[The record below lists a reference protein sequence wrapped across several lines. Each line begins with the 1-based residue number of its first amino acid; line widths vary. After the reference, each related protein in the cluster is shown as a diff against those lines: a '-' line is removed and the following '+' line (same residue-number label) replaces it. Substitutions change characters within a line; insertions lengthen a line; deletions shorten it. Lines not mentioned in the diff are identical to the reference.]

1 MKTILQYMKPY
12 RLHLVFIGFLDIIAT
27 LSALLMPYLMS
38 NIVDQGIRNR
48 DMGAIVDK
56 GIAMFLLSVFALG
69 CGVAVTRINAKVA
82 AGFTNDLRKGI
93 FQKINSLT
101 FDEFGRLG
109 PGSLLTRS
117 TEDILILQ
125 EASGGLVYALVTVPI
140 LFLGGSVLAFRNDWL
155 LALVL
160 VILVPLVLFI
170 VWFAT
175 RNIGE
180 LWLNSDR
187 FIDVQNKVVR
197 ERLTGIRVI
206 RAFDKEAHEQER
218 VACATREMAKNIIKA
233 NVLAGMINPL
243 SIFFLN
249 LSIVVMLYISALR
262 IQTEPDLAAGAVIA
276 TIQYVALI
284 MNGLLIL
291 SWTFAWFPH
300 LKVCAKRVAEV
311 LEMKGTVGH
320 IPSGQT
326 LRGSLSIKNL
336 TFFHEG
342 AEEPTLNDISLDIR
356 EGEVAAVIGGT
367 GSGKSS
373 LAKLIMGFY
382 APTSGRIFLG
392 GVPYDE
398 TDMETIRD
406 NLSITLQ
413 RNMIFHG
420 TVGENILFGD
430 KEASPERLEEVTK
443 VAEINRFIHT
453 QKEGYDYM
461 LAQGGANL
469 SGGQK
474 QRICIAR
481 ALIKDAALYL
491 FDDSFSAVDYL
502 TESKLRKKLNKF
514 LEGKTQLII
523 TQRAATAM
531 RCDRI
536 FVLDGGVLVAAGTH
550 RQLLKSCSIY
560 REIYD
565 SQLGGAL

>member
-1 MKTILQYMKPY
+1 MKTILSYMKPY

-27 LSALLMPYLMS
+27 LAALLMPYLMS
-38 NIVDQGIRNR
+38 DIVDKGIRGK
-48 DMGAIVDK
+48 DMGTIMDK
-56 GIAMFLLSVFALG
+56 GIAMFLLSLFALG
-69 CGVAVTRINAKVA
+69 CGVALTRLNAKVA

-101 FDEFGRLG
+101 FDEYGRLG

-140 LFLGGSVLAFRNDWL
+140 LFLGGSFLAFKNDWL

-160 VILVPLVLFI
+160 IVLVPLVLFI

-218 VACATREMAKNIIKA
+218 VAGATREMAKNIIKA

-262 IQTEPDLAAGAVIA
+262 IQTEPGLAAGAVIA

-311 LEMKGTVGH
+311 LEQKGTIQH

-326 LRGSLSIKNL
+326 LGGSLSIRNL

-342 AEEPTLNDISLDIR
+342 AEEATLSDISLDIR

-382 APTSGRIFLG
+382 TPTSGRLFLG
-392 GVPYDE
+392 GQPYDE
-398 TDMETIRD
+398 TDVETIRD

-420 TVGENILFGD
+420 TIGENIRFGN
-430 KEASPERLEEVTK
+430 KEASDELLEEVTK
-443 VAEINRFIHT
+443 VAEINHFIHT

-481 ALIKDAALYL
+481 SLIKQASVYL

-502 TESKLRKKLNKF
+502 TESKLRKKLNKY

-536 FVLDGGVLVAAGTH
+536 FVLDSGVLVASGTH